1 MELKQTIRAIEG
13 ILFAAGEPVELSR
26 ICTCLELSEEQ
37 AEEAVRALAD
47 GYRFEQRGIRLVR
60 IENSVQLCSD
70 PELADLITRTLE
82 TRKPPKLSPA
92 ALETLTV
99 IAYYQPTTKAYVEQI
114 RGVDSSYTVGLLLD
128 RGLIEQAGTLSVPG
142 RPRLFRTTK
151 LFLRTFGLQS
161 LEELPELGDDELM
174 IETAVETKTQV
185 EGQMSITLQP
195 QERKGEADPV

>member
-1 MELKQTIRAIEG
+1 MELG
-13 ILFAAGEPVELSR
+13 R
-26 ICTCLELSEEQ
+26 ICTCLEIGEQQ
-37 AEEAVRALAD
+37 AEEAVKSLAD
-47 GYRFEQRGIRLVR
+47 SYSYEQRGIRLVR
-60 IENSVQLCSD
+60 IENSVQLCSA
-70 PELADLITRTLE
+70 PELADIITKTLE

-151 LFLRTFGLQS
+151 LLS
-161 LEELPELGDDELM
+161 L
-174 IETAVETKTQV
+174 IH
-185 EGQMSITLQP
+185 I
-195 QERKGEADPV
+195 

>member
-1 MELKQTIRAIEG
+1 MEREQIISAMEG

-26 ICTCLELSEEQ
+26 ICTCLEISEQQ
-37 AEEAVRALAD
+37 AEEAAKALAD
-47 GYRFEQRGIRLVR
+47 GYSYERRGIRLVR
-60 IENSVQLCSD
+60 IENSLQLCSA

-99 IAYYQPTTKAYVEQI
+99 VAYYQPTTKAYVEQI
-114 RGVDSSYTVGLLLD
+114 RGVDSSYTLGLLLD

-161 LEELPELGDDELM
+161 LSDLPELGDDELLL
-174 IETAVETKTQV
+174 ESAVENRTQL
-185 EGQMSITLQP
+185 EGQMSISLHP
-195 QERKGEADPV
+195 QAKESETD